1 MKGMLPQLIILTGI
15 WRAVLLIPGG
25 ELAFNFE
32 ISRNDQKYTLTIMN
46 GEERMVLDE
55 VQINGDSLIARFP
68 VYEAEL
74 RLKATGSNKL
84 EGSFINL
91 TRLTHAV
98 IPLKAEAGIT
108 ERYPVNNVSRINAE
122 GRWKI
127 TFSPGTKD
135 SAYSVGLFKQSGH
148 KVTGTF
154 LTTSGDYRYLEGVVS
169 NDSLILSN
177 FDGVFVY
184 LFKARITN
192 DSITGIFYSGT
203 HHQEP
208 FTGKKDEKAEMPD
221 PASISRYREEN
232 KEFTFRFADADSVIY
247 SSDDS
252 IFKNKVVIVQ
262 ILGTWCPN
270 CLDESNYLNAYYE
283 KNKNRGIEIVGISF
297 EKTDEFARAAANV
310 TRLKSRLKLT
320 YPILI
325 GPNRSRLKETLPRLE
340 NFAGYPTT
348 IFLDRNHRVRKV
360 HAGFSGPATGAEYE
374 KFKDDFET
382 FVSMLLSE

>member
-1 MKGMLPQLIILTGI
+1 MNGILSQFVILTGI
-15 WRAVLLIPGG
+15 WRAVLLTPGG
-25 ELAFNFE
+25 ELAFNIE
-32 ISRNDQKYTLTIMN
+32 ISNKDQKYTLTIMN
-46 GEERMVLDE
+46 GEERMILDE
-55 VQINGDSLIARFP
+55 IQTKGDSLIARFP
-68 VYEAEL
+68 VYESEL
-74 RLKATGSNKL
+74 RLKAIGNNKL

-91 TRLTHAV
+91 TRLTHAS
-98 IPLKAEAGIT
+98 IPIKAEAGIS
-108 ERYPVNNVSRINAE
+108 ERYPVNNVSRINVD
-122 GRWKI
+122 GRWQVV
-127 TFSPGTKD
+127 FSPGSKD
-135 SAYSVGLFKQSGH
+135 SSYSVGLFKQSGH

-184 LFKARITN
+184 LFKARITKDN
-192 DSITGIFYSGT
+192 IAGIFYSGT

-208 FTGKKDEKAEMPD
+208 FSGVRDEKATMPD
-221 PASISRYREEN
+221 PSSISRYMEED
-232 KEFTFRFADADSVIY
+232 KKFTFRFADADSVVY
-247 SSDDS
+247 SSEDS

-262 ILGTWCPN
+262 ILGSWCPN
-270 CLDESNYLNAYYE
+270 CLDESDYLNDFYE
-283 KNKNRGIEIVGISF
+283 KNKSRGIEIVGISF

-348 IFLDRNHRVRKV
+348 IFLDRNHRVRKI

-374 KFKDDFET
+374 KFKDDFEA
-382 FVSMLLSE
+382 FVSRLLSE